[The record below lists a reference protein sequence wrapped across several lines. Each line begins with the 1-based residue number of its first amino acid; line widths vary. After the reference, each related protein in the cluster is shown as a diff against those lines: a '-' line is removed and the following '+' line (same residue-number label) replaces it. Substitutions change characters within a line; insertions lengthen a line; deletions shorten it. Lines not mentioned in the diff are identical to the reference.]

1 MVAIVLQLQQEAL
14 DQKIPVSDLLLK
26 ALVISRKLGLHEFQ
40 EWVNN
45 ELSGYR
51 GKDAPEYRDIK
62 GEVRGLNPYTNH
74 WMPLIFES
82 PKEGESISHR
92 KASQSIA
99 ELEHLVKT
107 DGELHMPFSQAIQR
121 KLSKSFGFETQVSLL
136 CTTSGVI
143 RIINAVRTII
153 LNWTLKLEEEGIL
166 GEGLSFTPQEREV
179 ASKSSQNISNFNA
192 PIQNLQIQQGNNKA
206 AQFQVQVLPDP
217 PNKQIVAVLYL

>member
-1 MVAIVLQLQQEAL
+1 
-14 DQKIPVSDLLLK
+14 
-26 ALVISRKLGLHEFQ
+26 
-40 EWVNN
+40 
-45 ELSGYR
+45 
-51 GKDAPEYRDIK
+51 
-62 GEVRGLNPYTNH
+62 
-74 WMPLIFES
+74 
-82 PKEGESISHR
+82 
-92 KASQSIA
+92 
-99 ELEHLVKT
+99 
-107 DGELHMPFSQAIQR
+107 MPFSQAIQR

-179 ASKSSQNISNFNA
+179 ASKSSQNIRNFNA